1 MIRAPPRFPLPF
13 AAHRSFRTPPDPW
26 YHVAGIGMV
35 DQVDCQ
41 LLDAIRSD
49 QLRSLGLELRQLQDR
64 DLRRIIH
71 YSRVYRNA
79 V

>member
-13 AAHRSFRTPPDPW
+13 AAHRSFRTPPDPC

-35 DQVDCQ
+35 DQVHCQ
-41 LLDAIRSD
+41 FLNAIRSD
-49 QLRSLGLELRQLQDR
+49 RLRSLGFELRQLQDR
-64 DLRRIIH
+64 DLSRIIH
-71 YSRVYRNA
+71 YSRLYRNA